1 MPRLPLRP
9 SREIDLAAAVF
20 FLFTT
25 AVCLITRLYT
35 LRKISIQST
44 KLIYMEQCSI
54 ICAVILNC
62 TILNFALMR
71 YSLISLSSCEISFR
85 LSVILHILNRSFF
98 YAFIVWRIDLVN
110 TMGNISRCMINSIK
124 WSVLVN
130 ALFLLSGPL
139 FMTEATDEI
148 RLCPIRI
155 DQIVMILGSIFDFII
170 CLLSSWLFIRPLYNI
185 VKTTKNITMRNT
197 MVKEIYC
204 VATSLLATVLALLA
218 VSFFDGILHIAGG
231 FDSTVTTCCLVAIA
245 TPINSKDAKA
255 RSISRSCCPCFAWFG
270 RNQTVTDL
278 QAMLEGISYH
288 LSSLLPTTKN
298 SSKLL
303 AEEIDDILLGLSISE
318 IKVDQGITIVSPHLG
333 SPDGK
338 KTQTIPRRREMLNIQ
353 KDKEVG
359 NSTLIGSFDIEHPK
373 ATHL

>member
-245 TPINSKDAKA
+245 TPISSKDAKA
-255 RSISRSCCPCFAWFG
+255 GSISRSCCPCFGWFG
-270 RNQTVTDL
+270 RNQRVTDV

-288 LSSLLPTTKN
+288 FSSLLPIPKT

-303 AEEIDDILLGLSISE
+303 AEEIDDILLGLSLSE
-318 IKVDQGITIVSPHLG
+318 LKVDREITIVGSHLG
-333 SPDGK
+333 LPDGK
-338 KTQTIPRRREMLNIQ
+338 KTQTIPRRREMPNIQ

-359 NSTLIGSFDIEHPK
+359 NSTLIVSFDVEYPK

>member
-9 SREIDLAAAVF
+9 SREVDLAVAVF

-25 AVCLITRLYT
+25 AVCLIGRLCS

-44 KLIYMEQCSI
+44 KLIYIEQCSI

-62 TILNFALMR
+62 AILNFALMR

-85 LSVILHILNRSFF
+85 LSVIFHIMNRSFF

-110 TMGNISRCMINSIK
+110 TMGNISRYTIISIK
-124 WSVLVN
+124 WSVVIN

-139 FMTEATDEI
+139 FMTEVTDEI

-155 DQIVMILGSIFDFII
+155 YQIVMILGSIFDFII
-170 CLLSSWLFIRPLYNI
+170 CLLSSWLFIRPLWKI
-185 VKTTKNITMRNT
+185 VKTTKDITMRNT
-197 MVKEIYC
+197 MIKEIYC

-245 TPINSKDAKA
+245 TPISSKDAKG
-255 RSISRSCCPCFAWFG
+255 RRISRSCCPCLRWFG
-270 RNQTVTDL
+270 RNQRVADV
-278 QAMLEGISYH
+278 QAMLEGLSYH
-288 LSSLLPTTKN
+288 FSSLIPLPKT

-303 AEEIDDILLGLSISE
+303 SEEIDDILLGLSLSE
-318 IKVDQGITIVSPHLG
+318 LKVDREITIVGSHLG
-333 SPDGK
+333 LPNGK
-338 KTQTIPRRREMLNIQ
+338 KTQTLPLRREMRNIQ
-353 KDKEVG
+353 YDKEVG
-359 NSTLIGSFDIEHPK
+359 NSNLIGSFVGHAK
-373 ATHL
+373 VTNL